1 MISSLLRSLN
11 IATVQVVTALFIQTC
26 FVLGTVKS
34 IGVFFYE
41 FQDTLGTTSSDIGIS
56 LGLFNAF
63 TFGPGPMVAH
73 IYRHGKL
80 RRPLLLT
87 GAILAPLGLIL
98 SSIITNNIQLA
109 VCLSLGGLGGNI
121 LSQCLV
127 TCLEAHAHDHFYAL
141 FGISRSGYAFGM
153 LISPL
158 LAAYL
163 MDIYGWRG
171 AMLIMGAITCN
182 LIPLT
187 VMVDTNIHDKSE
199 NVATSDSVK
208 YHNHSEE
215 ISIND
220 RDRSSLK
227 ECSSMVTNNGLNNDA
242 TVGSENESILRH
254 TEHCQGLISGTVQD
268 ECDEMQETSL
278 QQYKEPLGDRCPT
291 TTTTASE
298 QDKGDLCSESCSLME
313 INDNL
318 QSPTHGRHQQG
329 VNDLSSSGTDHP
341 SADTTSKLSLKRIRR
356 TLMDSVYNQDR
367 CLMSSWLQLPLL
379 PGTWRMACFLY
390 TSSHQSRKVSL
401 LDALSFI
408 LHIYCVFSFA
418 YLHRRHSNFKT
429 GFWLRPLP
437 SPEAS
442 QHCLDA
448 CRYLLCQLRR
458 HDRYVI
464 YYVICHQ

>member
-1 MISSLLRSLN
+1 M
-11 IATVQVVTALFIQTC
+11 
-26 FVLGTVKS
+26 
-34 IGVFFYE
+34 
-41 FQDTLGTTSSDIGIS
+41 
-56 LGLFNAF
+56 
-63 TFGPGPMVAH
+63 
-73 IYRHGKL
+73 
-80 RRPLLLT
+80 
-87 GAILAPLGLIL
+87 
-98 SSIITNNIQLA
+98 
-109 VCLSLGGLGGNI
+109 
-121 LSQCLV
+121 SQCLV

-215 ISIND
+215 RSIED
-220 RDRSSLK
+220 RDRSESSLK
-227 ECSSMVTNNGLNNDA
+227 ECSLMVTYNGLNNDV

-254 TEHCQGLISGTVQD
+254 TEHCQGLISGRVQD
-268 ECDEMQETSL
+268 ECDEMQDTTL

-291 TTTTASE
+291 TMTTASE
-298 QDKGDLCSESCSLME
+298 QDKGDMCSDSCSLME
-313 INDNL
+313 INYNL

-329 VNDLSSSGTDHP
+329 VNDLSSSGTNHP

-367 CLMSSWLQLPLL
+367 CLIVIVVANAFVAMLHGGWHAFFIPRALSRGKSLYSTLCLL
-379 PGTWRMACFLY
+379 YSTSIACFLSRIFIGVIL
-390 TSSHQSRKVSL
+390 TSKLVSGYDLFL
-401 LDALSFI
+401 LLRLVNIASMLVDIFSANFAVMIVTSFI
-408 LHIYCVFSFA
+408 TSFA
-418 YLHRRHSNFKT
+418 INEENMFMIFVSKERSPSSAFPFVFAMMQISFGLGALIGTYLTGMKLNDCFSRH
-429 GFWLRPLP
+429 L
-437 SPEAS
+437 EI
-442 QHCLDA
+442 
-448 CRYLLCQLRR
+448 R
-458 HDRYVI
+458 HLYPCTIRESKVLKSYP
-464 YYVICHQ
+464 

>member
-63 TFGPGPMVAH
+63 TFGP
-73 IYRHGKL
+73 
-80 RRPLLLT
+80 
-87 GAILAPLGLIL
+87 
-98 SSIITNNIQLA
+98 
-109 VCLSLGGLGGNI
+109 GLGGNI

-379 PGTWRMACFLY
+379 PAVTDLY
-390 TSSHQSRKVSL
+390 A
-401 LDALSFI
+401 DA
-408 LHIYCVFSFA
+408 
-418 YLHRRHSNFKT
+418 RDKD
-429 GFWLRPLP
+429 GE
-437 SPEAS
+437 EA
-442 QHCLDA
+442 
-448 CRYLLCQLRR
+448 LRR
-458 HDRYVI
+458 EEKRRDVALDDGTVGRSMFDVGGEEYK
-464 YYVICHQ
+464 CRHQAGGELRREQ